1 MKALAATPSTMPG
14 SGIREIV
21 NLAVHMPDV
30 IRLEVGEPNFST
42 PAHIIDAAHK
52 AARDGF
58 TKYTQSSG
66 MLAFRELLARD
77 IGGRHDYHVT
87 ADRINV
93 SVGGVEAVTAVMI
106 ALIEAGDEVLVP
118 DPGWPNYEM
127 SVRIREARAVRY
139 PLAIENGFLPRIE
152 DLERLVTLRTK
163 LLVLNSPSNPTGAVF
178 PRALL
183 EELVRFAQRHDLY
196 VLSDEVYEHII
207 FEGEHFSPA
216 RLDPDRIMA
225 LYSFSKTYAM
235 TGWRVGWVVANDEI
249 SKVIMKIQEP
259 MISCVSQVAQKAAEA
274 ALTGPQDCVREMRDA
289 YRERRDAVIEVLKS
303 HGAYTYT
310 PRGAFYIMVDI
321 GRSGRDSH
329 AFALGLLREKGVA
342 VAPGTAFGD
351 AGRQLVRVS
360 LATERGALVE
370 GVTRLC
376 QHIDAS
382 GSRAN

>member
-1 MKALAATPSTMPG
+1 MPG

-42 PAHIIDAAHK
+42 PAHIVDAAYQ
-52 AARDGF
+52 AARNGF

-66 MLAFRELLARD
+66 MLGFRELLARD
-77 IGGRHDYHVT
+77 IGGRHDYHLT
-87 ADRINV
+87 ADRVNV
-93 SVGGVEAVTAVMI
+93 TVGGVEGVTAVMI

-139 PLAIENGFLPRIE
+139 PLAIENGFLPRVD
-152 DLERLVTLRTK
+152 DLERLVTPRTK
-163 LLVLNSPSNPTGAVF
+163 LLVINSPSNPTGAVF

-183 EELVRFAQRHDLY
+183 EDLLRFAQRHDLY
-196 VLSDEVYEHII
+196 LLSDEVYEHMI

-216 RLDPDRIMA
+216 RLDPDRVLA

-249 SKVIMKIQEP
+249 SKVLMKIQEP

-274 ALTGPQDCVREMRDA
+274 ALTGPQECVREMRDA
-289 YRERRDAVIEVLKS
+289 YRERRDAVIDVLKA

-310 PRGAFYIMVDI
+310 PQGAFYIMIDI
-321 GRSGRDSH
+321 GRSGLDSH
-329 AFALGLLREKGVA
+329 AFALGLLRDRHVA

-351 AGRQLVRVS
+351 AGRHLVRVS

-376 QHIDAS
+376 SYIDEA
-382 GSRAN
+382 RRRPR